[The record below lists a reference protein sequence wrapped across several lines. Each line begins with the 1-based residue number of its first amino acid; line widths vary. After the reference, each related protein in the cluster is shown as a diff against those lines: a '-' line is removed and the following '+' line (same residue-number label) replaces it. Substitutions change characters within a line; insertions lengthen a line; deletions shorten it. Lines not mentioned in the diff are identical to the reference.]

1 MKTQAKNPFTVKDLK
16 EAIRHQKHVIEN
28 LKGNLQIM
36 IATVEALRAE
46 YDLSVE
52 AVHDITMAFVAKSAH
67 VNENGEGTL
76 DASDILGAGPQIQE
90 QMAKLKET
98 IAANSTTQ
106 TPE

>member
-1 MKTQAKNPFTVKDLK
+1 MKTQATNPFKVKDLK
-16 EAIRHQKHVIEN
+16 EAIRHQKQVIEN

-36 IATVEALRAE
+36 IATVEAMRAE

-52 AVHDITMAFVAKSAH
+52 AVHDITMAFVSKSAS
-67 VNENGEGTL
+67 VQP
-76 DASDILGAGPQIQE
+76 DVSDILGAGPQIQE

-98 IAANSTTQ
+98 IAANSTQ